1 MGWWFGGGAKNNSM
15 IWVFEWMR
23 KNVISLILLFVGW
36 IMIWKLF
43 KHGDL
48 ALFVKVVEN
57 IYKRWS
63 DHYWTWSY
71 SNFNNKKV
79 CQFWARIDQ
88 TNGAEASSIYEEGP
102 VTSHSSTAF
111 LKLMRPPSHPSRKT
125 ISWESNFKSFTKL
138 FGQYVF
144 LGKVINPPYSSPFL
158 FNHPPKQKIK
168 PLGIC
173 PPMFFGYFWGGL
185 QAVATTHITV
195 TSLLHSGPDSD
206 LRVQQLAIWNFH
218 GSLIEKMMD
227 NCCHVF
233 FWLLIFGWPFRY
245 LLLLLSTHKKVR

>member
-1 MGWWFGGGAKNNSM
+1 MKPWWFGGGAKNNSM

-173 PPMFFGYFWGGL
+173 PPMFFGYFWGGASGRCNNPHHRHL
-185 QAVATTHITV
+185 IATLWTRLRPQSPT
-195 TSLLHSGPDSD
+195 TCNLKFSWKFNRKNDGQLLPCFLLVVD
-206 LRVQQLAIWNFH
+206 
-218 GSLIEKMMD
+218 
-227 NCCHVF
+227 
-233 FWLLIFGWPFRY
+233 FWLAFPLPSF
-245 LLLLLSTHKKVR
+245 VA